1 MAQLKASLKSSTRDL
16 VSAANGKMDGIG
28 ADESLDGSSAN
39 RQENKIND
47 NLYLDNS
54 TKDVDGVNEI
64 DYDRMSQTNQAF
76 IPTYRRI

>member
-1 MAQLKASLKSSTRDL
+1 
-16 VSAANGKMDGIG
+16 MDGIG